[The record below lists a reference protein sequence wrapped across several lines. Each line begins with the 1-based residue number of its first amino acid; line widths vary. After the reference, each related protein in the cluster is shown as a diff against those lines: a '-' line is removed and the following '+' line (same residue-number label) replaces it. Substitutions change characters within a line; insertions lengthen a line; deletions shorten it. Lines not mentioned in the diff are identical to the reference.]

1 VQTGEV
7 ETVQVDYKS
16 APPPAETITAAE
28 ERFERWRKASGWLLG
43 PLAFVAVFL
52 LLRNSGLTPEG
63 RRLSAILA
71 LTGILWVTE
80 ALPLPVTAL
89 VGAALAILLGVADAR
104 TVLAQ
109 FAHPIIFLFM
119 GSFFL
124 ARAMEIHGLDR
135 RVALRILAIPAIGA
149 HPGRVLAAM
158 GAITAVISMWV
169 SNTATTAMMVPIA
182 MGILAAL
189 HEVRSRAGLAKPGPL
204 DARNWPFA
212 TGMMLMIAYGASIGG
227 IGTKVGSPPNL
238 ITMGALE
245 KAVLPDGT
253 NAAAAISFF
262 TWMKVMVPILGLM
275 FVVLFALLFIL
286 HPDRT
291 RKRSGGAEG
300 DGKEAR
306 LEAAGLLAY
315 LRQER
320 GRLGRWS
327 AGEVNT
333 LLAFGV
339 AVTLWVLPGFLQAIF
354 PNNKA
359 LLDVF
364 GKSGPL
370 PEEVVGLAAGLLL
383 FILPTNVRQAR
394 FTLNWADAVK
404 IEWGTL
410 LLFGGGLAL
419 GELMFK
425 TGVAEA
431 LGKWAVGYA
440 GGQGVWS
447 LTAAMIVLGIVLSET
462 TSNTAAATMLA
473 PVAIAISHGMDV
485 SPIPPALGTCLGAS
499 YGFMLPIST
508 APNAIVFGTGL
519 VPITRMMR
527 AGILFDIIGA
537 AVIWCGLRVLLPA
550 MGLA

>member
-1 VQTGEV
+1 VQTGEAAIASI
-7 ETVQVDYKS
+7 DYEQ
-16 APPPAETITAAE
+16 AAPAETITAAE
-28 ERFERWRKASGWLLG
+28 ERFERWRKASGWVLG
-43 PLAFVAVFL
+43 PLAFVAVFFM
-52 LLRNSGLTPEG
+52 LRSSGLTPEG

-89 VGAALAILLGVADAR
+89 VGAALAILLGVADAK
-104 TVLAQ
+104 TVLSQ

-135 RVALRILAIPAIGA
+135 RVALRILAVRWIGA
-149 HPGRVLAAM
+149 HPARVLAAM

-182 MGILAAL
+182 MGILTAL

-204 DARNWPFA
+204 DARSWPFA

-245 KAVLPDGT
+245 KAVLPNGV

-262 TWMKVMVPILGLM
+262 AWMKVMVPMLALM
-275 FVVLFALLFIL
+275 FVVLFVLLRVL
-286 HPDRT
+286 HPDRV
-291 RKRSGGAEG
+291 KGRSGGAAD
-300 DGKEAR
+300 DGNEAR

-333 LLAFGV
+333 LIAFAV
-339 AVTLWVLPGFLQAIF
+339 AVTLWVLPGILQAVLAG
-354 PNNKA
+354 NKA

-364 GKSGPL
+364 GKNGPL

-383 FILPTNVRQAR
+383 FILPTNVREGR
-394 FTLNWADAVK
+394 FTLSWPDAVR
-404 IEWGTL
+404 IDWGTL

-425 TGVAEA
+425 TGVADA

-440 GGQGVWS
+440 GGQGVWG

-473 PVAIAISHGMDV
+473 PVSIAIAHGMNV
-485 SPIPPALGTCLGAS
+485 SPIPAALGTCLGAS

-537 AVIWCGLRVLLPA
+537 VVIWCGLRVLLPA
-550 MGLA
+550 MGMA

>member
-1 VQTGEV
+1 VQTGEAAIAPI
-7 ETVQVDYKS
+7 DYEQ
-16 APPPAETITAAE
+16 AAPAETITAAE
-28 ERFERWRKASGWLLG
+28 ERFERWRKASGWVFG

-52 LLRNSGLTPEG
+52 MLRSSGLTPEG
-63 RRLSAILA
+63 KRLSAILA
-71 LTGILWVTE
+71 LTGVLWVTE

-89 VGAALAILLGVADAR
+89 VGAAMAIVLGVADAK
-104 TVLAQ
+104 TVLSQ

-135 RVALRILAIPAIGA
+135 RVALRILAVRWIGA
-149 HPGRVLAAM
+149 HPARVLAAM

-182 MGILAAL
+182 MGILTAL
-189 HEVRSRAGLAKPGPL
+189 HEVRSRAGLARPGPL

-245 KAVLPDGT
+245 KAVLPNGM

-262 TWMKVMVPILGLM
+262 AWMKVMVPMLALM
-275 FVVLFALLFIL
+275 FVVLFLLLRVL
-286 HPDRT
+286 HPDRV
-291 RKRSGGAEG
+291 KGRSGGAAD
-300 DGKEAR
+300 DGNEAR

-333 LLAFGV
+333 LIAFAV
-339 AVTLWVLPGFLQAIF
+339 AVTLWVLPGILLAVL
-354 PNNKA
+354 PGNKA

-364 GKSGPL
+364 GKNGPL

-383 FILPTNVRQAR
+383 FILPTNVREGR
-394 FTLNWADAVK
+394 FTLSWPEAVK

-425 TGVAEA
+425 TGVADA

-440 GGQGVWS
+440 GGQGVWG

-473 PVAIAISHGMDV
+473 PVSIAIAHGMNV
-485 SPIPPALGTCLGAS
+485 SPIPAALGTCLGAS

-537 AVIWCGLRVLLPA
+537 VVIWCGLRVLLPA
-550 MGLA
+550 MGMA

>member
-1 VQTGEV
+1 VQTGEAAIGHI
-7 ETVQVDYKS
+7 DYERP
-16 APPPAETITAAE
+16 APTETITAAE
-28 ERFERWRKASGWLLG
+28 ERFERLRKASGWVLG
-43 PLAFVAVFL
+43 PLAFVAVFVM
-52 LLRNSGLTPEG
+52 LRSSGLTPEG
-63 RRLSAILA
+63 RRLSAVLA
-71 LTGILWVTE
+71 LTGVFWVTE

-89 VGAALAILLGVADAR
+89 VGAALAIVLGVADAK
-104 TVLAQ
+104 TVLSQ

-135 RVALRILAIPAIGA
+135 RVALRILAARWIGA
-149 HPGRVLAAM
+149 HPARVLAAM
-158 GAITAVISMWV
+158 GAITAVMSMWV

-182 MGILAAL
+182 MGILTAL
-189 HEVRSRAGLAKPGPL
+189 HQVRGRAGLAEPGPL
-204 DARNWPFA
+204 DARSWPFA

-245 KAVLPDGT
+245 KAVLANGS

-262 TWMKVMVPILGLM
+262 AWMKVMVPMLALM
-275 FVVLFALLFIL
+275 FVVLFALLYVL
-286 HPDRT
+286 HPDRSGV
-291 RKRSGGAEG
+291 RSRGAAG
-300 DGKEAR
+300 DGNEAR
-306 LEAAGLLAY
+306 VEATGLLAY

-320 GRLGRWS
+320 GKLGRWT

-333 LLAFGV
+333 LIAFAV
-339 AVTLWVLPGFLQAIF
+339 AVTLWVLPGILQAVL
-354 PNNKA
+354 PGNKA
-359 LLDVF
+359 LLELF
-364 GKSGPL
+364 GKNGPL

-383 FILPTNVRQAR
+383 FVLPTNVREGR
-394 FTLNWADAVK
+394 FTLSWPDAVR
-404 IEWGTL
+404 IDWGTL

-440 GGQGVWS
+440 GGQGVWG

-473 PVAIAISHGMDV
+473 PVAIAIAHGMKV

-527 AGILFDIIGA
+527 AGVLFDVIGA
-537 AVIWCGLRVLLPA
+537 VVIWCGLRVLLPA
-550 MGLA
+550 MGMA

>member
-1 VQTGEV
+1 VETGEV

-71 LTGILWVTE
+71 LTGVLWVTE

-135 RVALRILAIPAIGA
+135 RVALRILAIRWIGA
-149 HPGRVLAAM
+149 HPARVLAAM
-158 GAITAVISMWV
+158 GAITAIMSMWV

-189 HEVRSRAGLAKPGPL
+189 HQVRGRAGLAEPGPL
-204 DARNWPFA
+204 DARRWPFA

-238 ITMGALE
+238 ITMGVLE

-291 RKRSGGAEG
+291 KRRSGGAEG

-333 LLAFGV
+333 LIAFGV

-359 LLDVF
+359 LLEVF

-383 FILPTNVRQAR
+383 FILPTNVREAR

-473 PVAIAISHGMDV
+473 PVAVAISHAMDV

-527 AGILFDIIGA
+527 AGILFDVIGA
-537 AVIWCGLRVLLPA
+537 VVIWCGLRVLLPA
-550 MGLA
+550 LGLA